1 METLVLNGVR
11 TFAGVPESV
20 RAARAWVAD
29 CLADSPAA
37 ANAALMVTELF
48 TNAILYSTSGH
59 PGGSV
64 TVSIALGRGMARI
77 HVIDQGG
84 HLEPSQAARSVV
96 AAAADAPRLG
106 AGLTIVRELADE
118 FVVDG
123 PDKCFTL
130 RIAVPVWPSPPNG
143 HGESG
148 VSGRGRQH
156 DPRSDGHGTAQ
167 PVRRL
172 PLSAHPPV
180 GGGSGHVLDH
190 AEPEHRHGG
199 R

>member
-1 METLVLNGVR
+1 METLVVNGVR

-37 ANAALMVTELF
+37 ADAVLMVSELF
-48 TNAILYSTSGH
+48 TNAVLYSTSGH
-59 PGGSV
+59 PGGAV
-64 TVSIALGRGMARI
+64 TVSIALGRGVARI

-84 HLEPSQAARSVV
+84 HLESSRAARSV
-96 AAAADAPRLG
+96 AAAVADAPRLG

-130 RIAVPVWPSPPNG
+130 RVAVPVWPSPP
-143 HGESG
+143 
-148 VSGRGRQH
+148 
-156 DPRSDGHGTAQ
+156 DGHG
-167 PVRRL
+167 
-172 PLSAHPPV
+172 
-180 GGGSGHVLDH
+180 GSGSG
-190 AEPEHRHGG
+190 ARAGAAA
-199 R
+199 